1 MPGDVTRTERL
12 KTGADQ
18 SSKINASSARR
29 VLRAPEVFRLTDQG
43 FRRDVLLPPSSS
55 KRACAR
61 LLRRPG
67 QNLQDVGCLRIGARV
82 GIEPDQLSVFEQVSL
97 PASVGVLEQR
107 YTKSGD
113 HFLIRI
119 LQQFERKMIFVGKF
133 LLTIDRIHAD
143 PEYLHSLFL
152 KLGVGVEPTTPLR
165 RPPSS

>member
-18 SSKINASSARR
+18 SSKINTSSARR
-29 VLRAPEVFRLTDQG
+29 VLRRTEVCRLTDQG

-119 LQQFERKMIFVGKF
+119 CQQFEPKMIFVGEV
-133 LLTIDRIHAD
+133 LLSIARSDSVPD
-143 PEYLHSLFL
+143 YL
-152 KLGVGVEPTTPLR
+152 
-165 RPPSS
+165 